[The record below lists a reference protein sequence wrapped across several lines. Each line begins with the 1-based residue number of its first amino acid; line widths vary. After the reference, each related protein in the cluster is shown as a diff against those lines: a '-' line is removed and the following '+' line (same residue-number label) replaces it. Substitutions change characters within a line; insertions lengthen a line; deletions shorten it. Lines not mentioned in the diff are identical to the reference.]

1 MVDWN
6 HPDTVWPSNC
16 IVGGYQ
22 INYLPN
28 TDFIDGFLNDLYVA
42 SYSVSVLEKTPMN
55 MTDNVFACCHLES
68 GCSWHLTQY
77 LTTNSSGQVR
87 LIFSDVTDRGLAVLI
102 SWVFLADINMSCF
115 PLKGQTCSGGTS
127 PGVIRCFVFCK
138 YPTTLSIMSI
148 VLTIG
153 SQRWI
158 TGTKRKLI
166 YVQTL
171 SQYKP
176 KEIG

>member
-1 MVDWN
+1 MAIKL
-6 HPDTVWPSNC
+6 HC
-16 IVGGYQ
+16 GGV
-22 INYLPN
+22 PN
-28 TDFIDGFLNDLYVA
+28 QLSPKHRFYRWLFEWSLRCLIFSFSFRKDSHEYDRQRLCLLSFGIWLFLTSD
-42 SYSVSVLEKTPMN
+42 SVSEHKFQWPGKA
-55 MTDNVFACCHLES
+55 DF
-68 GCSWHLTQY
+68 
-77 LTTNSSGQVR
+77 
-87 LIFSDVTDRGLAVLI
+87 FSDVTDRGLAVLI